1 MYRPI
6 ARCAHCARVG
16 VAAPAA
22 KKTSNNGK
30 ALLHRMAKA
39 AARARRTAAAKAPGK
54 ASPKARQKRRPQA
67 KASQTEVLQ
76 APKPIE
82 KTAEAYKVPIVLPTG
97 QPLPDE
103 CVTWPR
109 YDGVGYVLGHHVA
122 GESML
127 DLSLPEVK
135 ALRVVELRVKKQKE
149 KWPGGPG
156 HYNWK
161 KTGLSTA
168 KFMEKRVCRESMPT
182 AKALAA
188 FDFLTRPDEL
198 NDRGEV
204 VRAHGNAFY
213 KEALAEQQQRLDNKK
228 SLWISSFDLFIN
240 CKGIECAIEPVLYP
254 TSAFTDTGLRHVH
267 SGSSN
272 RIFSIGDSWTRK
284 ATSSVRVYAECVDLI
299 FFLYERSLANKF
311 YNAHVIA
318 KERNLTADV
327 LMRSSQVS
335 TGFWDVVQDTGAN
348 YCYYY
353 YHYYCYCY
361 YYCYYDFEYYFFFHY
376 D

>member
-1 MYRPI
+1 MRALCSGWCRS
-6 ARCAHCARVG
+6 ARCEEDREQRQG
-16 VAAPAA
+16 SAAPHGQGCSES
-22 KKTSNNGK
+22 TTDCCCES
-30 ALLHRMAKA
+30 
-39 AARARRTAAAKAPGK
+39 
-54 ASPKARQKRRPQA
+54 ARQGFAEGQAGPQA
-67 KASQTEVLQ
+67 KAAQTEVLQ

-161 KTGLSTA
+161 KTGLTTA
-168 KFMEKRVCRESMPT
+168 KFTEKRVCRESMPT

-213 KEALAEQQQRLDNKK
+213 KEALAEQQQRLANKK
-228 SLWISSFDLFIN
+228 SLWISSFDLFFN

-311 YNAHVIA
+311 YNAHVIV

-361 YYCYYDFEYYFFFHY
+361 YYRYDYYYYYYFEYYFLVRHG
-376 D
+376 